1 MNSAATAD
9 AIDEE
14 GYFHTGDLA
23 RRDAD
28 GFYTIAGRRKDMLIS
43 GGVNVYPAEIEGE
56 LLLHPAVRDAAVV
69 GVPDPTWGE
78 VGVAFVVV
86 RPGEA
91 LTKEGLLSFAEA
103 RLARYKLPKDV
114 VFVEALPRT
123 AYGKV
128 VKGEL
133 RDGYIAGKGAA

>member
-1 MNSAATAD
+1 
-9 AIDEE
+9 
-14 GYFHTGDLA
+14 
-23 RRDAD
+23 
-28 GFYTIAGRRKDMLIS
+28 MLIS

-56 LLLHPAVRDAAVV
+56 LLLHPAVQDAAVV

-78 VGVAFVVV
+78 VGVAFVVL
-86 RPGEA
+86 RPGESA
-91 LTKEGLLSFAEA
+91 GKEELLAFAEA

-114 VFVEALPRT
+114 VFVDALPRT

-133 RDGYIAGKGAA
+133 RDRWVASKGGA

>member
-1 MNSAATAD
+1 
-9 AIDEE
+9 
-14 GYFHTGDLA
+14 
-23 RRDAD
+23 
-28 GFYTIAGRRKDMLIS
+28 MLIS

-56 LLLHPAVRDAAVV
+56 LLLHPAVQDAAVV

-78 VGVAFVVV
+78 VGVAFVVT
-86 RPGEA
+86 RRGEILSKA
-91 LTKEGLLSFAEA
+91 DLLAFAEA

-114 VFVEALPRT
+114 VFVEVLPRT

-133 RDGYIAGKGAA
+133 RDGYLAARGGG

>member
-1 MNSAATAD
+1 
-9 AIDEE
+9 
-14 GYFHTGDLA
+14 
-23 RRDAD
+23 
-28 GFYTIAGRRKDMLIS
+28 MLIS

-56 LLLHPAVRDAAVV
+56 LLLHPAVQDAAVA

-78 VGVAFVVV
+78 VGVAFVVL
-86 RPGEA
+86 RPGES
-91 LTKEGLLSFAEA
+91 LTKEELLAFAVT
-103 RLARYKLPKDV
+103 RLARYKLPREV

-133 RDGYIAGKGAA
+133 RERFLAERAGG